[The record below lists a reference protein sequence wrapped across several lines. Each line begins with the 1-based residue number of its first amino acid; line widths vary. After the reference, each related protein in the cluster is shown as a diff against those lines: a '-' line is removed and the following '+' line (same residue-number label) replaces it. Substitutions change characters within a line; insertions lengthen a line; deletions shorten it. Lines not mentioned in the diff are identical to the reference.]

1 MKCCCAW
8 RYMVHL
14 AFHTPSQV
22 LKEEKGVGRG
32 RRKVDG
38 RQNES
43 QWPQAGRDL
52 GKKVENCQLENLRDG
67 LLSIIKRAVGYGTS
81 CWILQNSLHRAL
93 FLPHLGPFLPC
104 FSLTCKLDDLMYA
117 SNCLLQITLCYK
129 EFHWA
134 PKYFSMISF

>member
-1 MKCCCAW
+1 M
-8 RYMVHL
+8 
-14 AFHTPSQV
+14 
-22 LKEEKGVGRG
+22 
-32 RRKVDG
+32 DG

-81 CWILQNSLHRAL
+81 CWILQNSLPRAL

-117 SNCLLQITLCYK
+117 SNCLL
-129 EFHWA
+129 
-134 PKYFSMISF
+134 